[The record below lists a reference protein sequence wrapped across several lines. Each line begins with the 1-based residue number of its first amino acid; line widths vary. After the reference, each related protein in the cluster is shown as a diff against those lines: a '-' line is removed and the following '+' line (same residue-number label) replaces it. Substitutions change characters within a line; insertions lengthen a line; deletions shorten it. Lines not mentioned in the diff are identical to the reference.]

1 MENIGEE
8 IEVRVGRNVKSAL
21 ILEEFKAK
29 KEAYMKVLNALA
41 DYAEAAEK
49 QEMEYAKLAES
60 QTSKEEAIQYL
71 SKAMAQNVTSTT
83 YLTIHKSITDM
94 LDEESNE
101 FLAKIGE
108 VNENDNLIL
117 IFLFVCDNLSTFAK
131 KIINY

>member
-21 ILEEFKAK
+21 ILEEYKAK

-41 DYAEAAEK
+41 NYAEAAEK

-71 SKAMAQNVTSTT
+71 SKAMAQNVASTT
-83 YLTIHKSITDM
+83 YLTIHKTITDM
-94 LDEESNE
+94 LDEESND

-108 VNENDNLIL
+108 VE
-117 IFLFVCDNLSTFAK
+117 
-131 KIINY
+131 